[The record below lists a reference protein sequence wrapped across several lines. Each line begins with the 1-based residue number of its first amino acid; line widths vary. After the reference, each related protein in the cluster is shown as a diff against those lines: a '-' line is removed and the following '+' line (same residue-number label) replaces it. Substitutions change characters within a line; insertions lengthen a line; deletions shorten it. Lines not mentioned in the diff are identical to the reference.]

1 MYVHK
6 HILIKINHDFV
17 MQLHQQ
23 NPKDLIS
30 DHLGSKG
37 LQGKNQILVDE
48 TAMHSTVT
56 ALELS

>member
-1 MYVHK
+1 MYTK

-23 NPKDLIS
+23 NPKDLTS

-37 LQGKNQILVDE
+37 LRGKNQILVDE

-56 ALELS
+56 ALGLS